1 MDHVQQTDIER
12 AERSLPIPP
21 EKRPERR
28 ARPFKTYSMV
38 VLALVFILVAGRIL
52 LLGGGP
58 VEPSYEYLPPDSA
71 SITEAIT
78 TVEEYVSRE
87 GDFPPGLM
95 ERIENSED
103 LSLMINE
110 DGSFTYVESSIV
122 YRSAPGIVT
131 TGGSHE

>member
-38 VLALVFILVAGRIL
+38 VLAIVFTLVAGRIL

-58 VEPSYEYLPPDSA
+58 VEPSYEYLSPDSA
-71 SITEAIT
+71 SITQAIM
-78 TVEEYVSRE
+78 TVEDYVSTE
-87 GDFPPGLM
+87 GAFPPGLM
-95 ERIENSED
+95 ERIESSED
-103 LSLMINE
+103 LSLLINE
-110 DGSFTYVESSIV
+110 DGSFTYVESGIV
-122 YRSAPGIVT
+122 YRSAPGILT
-131 TGGSHE
+131 SGGSHE